1 VAETISSEKELLMA
15 SARKVSRSIRRW
27 SSLWALPFIAAL
39 ALAACGGK
47 VVVDADTGEGGAG
60 GTSGSSASV
69 TPSTGVVAPSTC
81 DAAIAHL
88 DSCTPGG
95 IGEIPSLPP
104 CEGQFLCQ
112 MTCILVTSCEGITG
126 EDLESALQFS
136 NCITA
141 CG

>member
-1 VAETISSEKELLMA
+1 MA

-27 SSLWALPFIAAL
+27 SSLRALPFLAAL

-60 GTSGSSASV
+60 GTSVTSATV
-69 TPSTGVVAPSTC
+69 TPSTGSVGLSTC

-88 DSCTPGG
+88 NSCTGE
-95 IGEIPSLPP
+95 IGEVPPLPD
-104 CEGQFLCQ
+104 CEGQVLCQ
-112 MTCILVTSCEGITG
+112 LTCILTTSCEGLLGT
-126 EDLESALQFS
+126 DFDSAMQFS

>member
-1 VAETISSEKELLMA
+1 MA

-27 SSLWALPFIAAL
+27 SSLWALPFLA

-69 TPSTGVVAPSTC
+69 TPSTGVVGLSTC

-88 DSCTPGG
+88 NSCVPGG
-95 IGEIPSLPP
+95 IGEIPPLPA
-104 CEGQFLCQ
+104 CAGQILCQ
-112 MTCILVTSCEGITG
+112 MTCILTTSCEGLNGT
-126 EDLESALQFS
+126 DLDSALVFS
-136 NCITA
+136 DCVTA